1 MNKKINGFEQYKIEN
16 RKNIFFISKSPKIKS
31 NLIQKKIKTQIIID
45 KNENILNNN
54 NYAKIKLDKNKLI
67 SMKENYKN
75 KNITNNEVDKN
86 SVNDKKNN
94 IRKII
99 IEKEN
104 DKISEKNNEL
114 NLIKNEDKQKI
125 EDISDYININEIK
138 KITSYKNIEKNIA
151 NEAIEEV
158 EEAKEMSMLKQPS
171 ELMNHVLNS
180 KSSIKKS
187 DINENKTDYLKKKFY
202 KIKSKNKSNKF
213 FLKKRMDEEI
223 NFSSSLKSAEHN
235 SLYNSIK
242 KNNLKLKYIKI
253 KNYFGDNAEK
263 NLISPKNFGSNCVIN
278 EKKIKRNQKYQIKRK
293 HIIKGNLNVFGLN
306 KKNNNNKSNIN
317 MKNIKEMRD
326 FLNNEKNDN
335 YFINNNSIS
344 KTYRNKKIIIQ
355 KNINITE
362 RNKISTVIS
371 SESNLN
377 GIKINNKN
385 KKINH
390 KGVNSKLNRHK
401 NLIISNDKEKN
412 LKRRINTE
420 IYDYN
425 YFNFD
430 KIKSIIK
437 KIKKS
442 KEKYHQLFTDYLFK
456 K

>member
-45 KNENILNNN
+45 KNENFLNKN

-202 KIKSKNKSNKF
+202 KIKSKNKPNKL

-278 EKKIKRNQKYQIKRK
+278 EKNIKRNQKYQIKRK
-293 HIIKGNLNVFGLN
+293 HIIKGNLNIFGFN

-344 KTYRNKKIIIQ
+344 RTYRNKKIIIQ

-371 SESNLN
+371 SELNLN
-377 GIKINNKN
+377 GIKI
-385 KKINH
+385 KK
-390 KGVNSKLNRHK
+390 
-401 NLIISNDKEKN
+401 LIIKE
-412 LKRRINTE
+412 
-420 IYDYN
+420 
-425 YFNFD
+425 
-430 KIKSIIK
+430 
-437 KIKKS
+437 
-442 KEKYHQLFTDYLFK
+442 
-456 K
+456 

>member
-1 MNKKINGFEQYKIEN
+1 
-16 RKNIFFISKSPKIKS
+16 
-31 NLIQKKIKTQIIID
+31 
-45 KNENILNNN
+45 
-54 NYAKIKLDKNKLI
+54 
-67 SMKENYKN
+67 
-75 KNITNNEVDKN
+75 
-86 SVNDKKNN
+86 
-94 IRKII
+94 
-99 IEKEN
+99 
-104 DKISEKNNEL
+104 
-114 NLIKNEDKQKI
+114 
-125 EDISDYININEIK
+125 
-138 KITSYKNIEKNIA
+138 
-151 NEAIEEV
+151 
-158 EEAKEMSMLKQPS
+158 
-171 ELMNHVLNS
+171 
-180 KSSIKKS
+180 
-187 DINENKTDYLKKKFY
+187 
-202 KIKSKNKSNKF
+202 
-213 FLKKRMDEEI
+213 
-223 NFSSSLKSAEHN
+223 
-235 SLYNSIK
+235 
-242 KNNLKLKYIKI
+242 
-253 KNYFGDNAEK
+253 
-263 NLISPKNFGSNCVIN
+263 
-278 EKKIKRNQKYQIKRK
+278 
-293 HIIKGNLNVFGLN
+293 
-306 KKNNNNKSNIN
+306 

-442 KEKYHQLFTDYLFK
+442 KEKYHELFTDYLFK